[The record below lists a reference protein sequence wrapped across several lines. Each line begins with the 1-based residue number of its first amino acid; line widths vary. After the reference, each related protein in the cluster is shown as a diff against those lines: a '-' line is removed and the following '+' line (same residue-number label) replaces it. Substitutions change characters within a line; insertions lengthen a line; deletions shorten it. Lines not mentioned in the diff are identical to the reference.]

1 MAQDDLSCAVC
12 FAEEGDVN
20 EGRTSA
26 RRGMIREARQSSIS
40 VAMASTR
47 IARTRMASAT
57 TSVDHVPGCLRGLT
71 SGAAAPWS
79 LSGIGSAW
87 AFRSAALLIN
97 FAERSESE
105 VVLANF
111 ISREACLV
119 R

>member
-1 MAQDDLSCAVC
+1 MAQDDLSSAVC

-20 EGRTSA
+20 EGYTSL
-26 RRGMIREARQSSIS
+26 RRCMIREARQSGTS
-40 VAMASTR
+40 VAMA
-47 IARTRMASAT
+47 ITRMART
-57 TSVDHVPGCLRGLT
+57 TMASLTASVDHVPGCLRGLT

-87 AFRSAALLIN
+87 AFRSAALLIS